1 MIPTQTTTPA
11 LHPELAGVAHAFA
24 AAGVRWL
31 LLRTPDGGLSAPRG
45 DIDLLVDPDD
55 FSLAG
60 RLLSDRGFA
69 TLPRRGADL
78 HFLNYLA
85 ETDQWLWIHVT
96 GRLAFGSEQLPLRG
110 DRGCLTRRSVE
121 HVLPQP
127 DTDTAFW
134 LLLWHCLGEKGRVA
148 PHHRPALRAGA
159 VAADCSGT
167 FARAF
172 ARAAGNVALPA
183 MLLDAVIH
191 DNWNAVDAAIPIC
204 TNAQNAATPS
214 SATARARRAIVN
226 SIDTLMHW
234 RERRG
239 VSVALLGPDGAG
251 KTTLATGI
259 CATVPLPSRIIY
271 MGLTGGALRRIRRA
285 RLPGLV
291 FIASACVLWARYL
304 RAWLHL
310 LRGRLVVFDRYVYD
324 AVAPPGYPPGIF
336 ERVGRRLSRRICPS
350 PDLVLLLDAPGAVM
364 YARKGEYDPET
375 LEHWRKNFRSLETHL
390 KRLHRLDAG
399 LSAADVQV
407 EAVARIWRIYSE
419 RWTASSTGH
428 SRRSS

>member
-1 MIPTQTTTPA
+1 MIPTQVAMPA
-11 LHPELAGVAHAFA
+11 IHPELAGVVHAFA

-55 FSLAG
+55 SRLVA

-69 TLPRRGADL
+69 KLPRRGADL

-85 ETDQWLWIHVT
+85 ESNQWLWIHVT
-96 GRLAFGSEQLPLRG
+96 SRLAFGREQLPLRG
-110 DRGCLTRRSVE
+110 DHGCLTCRLVE
-121 HVLPQP
+121 HLLPQP
-127 DTDTAFW
+127 DPDTAFW
-134 LLLWHCLGEKGRVA
+134 LLLWHCLGEKGHVA
-148 PHHRPALRAGA
+148 PHHRPALRGGA
-159 VAADCSGT
+159 VAADCSGP
-167 FARAF
+167 FALAF
-172 ARAAGNVALPA
+172 ARAAGDAVLPET
-183 MLLDAVIH
+183 LLDAVIH
-191 DNWNAVDAAIPIC
+191 DNWNAVDIAIPIC
-204 TNAQNAATPS
+204 TRARDKARS
-214 SATARARRAIVN
+214 SSVLARARRAIV
-226 SIDTLMHW
+226 TTVGALTHW
-234 RERRG
+234 RQRRG
-239 VSVALLGPDGAG
+239 VSVALIGPDGAG

-259 CATVPLPSRIIY
+259 CGSVPFRSRVIY

-304 RAWLHL
+304 RAWFHM

-324 AVAPPGYPPGIF
+324 AVAPPGYTPGPF

-364 YARKGEYDPET
+364 YARKGEYNPET
-375 LEHWRKNFRSLETHL
+375 LEHWRSDFRSLETQL

-399 LSAADVQV
+399 VSAADVQR
-407 EAVARIWRIYSE
+407 EAVARTWRIYSQ
-419 RWTASSTGH
+419 RWTALSSRE